1 MMKVISRKL
10 VRKALEMIRKLAE
23 ADDDEDSDE
32 DEDEEEKDTKVAKE
46 DSDDD
51 EEREK
56 KKHETKQ
63 KYNEFYKE
71 FGKNIKLGI
80 IEDSANR

>member
-10 VRKALEMIRKLAE
+10 VRKTLEMVRKLAE
-23 ADDDEDSDE
+23 AEEEEDSDE
-32 DEDEEEKDTKVAKE
+32 DEYYEDDIEKEETE
-46 DSDDD
+46 SDD
-51 EEREK
+51 EEDREK
-56 KKHETKQ
+56 RIQEKRE
-63 KYNEFYKE
+63 KYNKFYEE